1 MAGDGDGGV
10 RTQAWKTTRWP
21 SQLTY
26 FFPGGLA
33 DCSRHTIDSHWFRFS
48 ESPTNIRRLLRS
60 RSSSSRAS
68 NLPLPRHPLCFSED
82 RIGTREEVSES

>member
-48 ESPTNIRRLLRS
+48 ESPTNMNRFPRS
-60 RSSSSRAS
+60 LSMNSFAS
-68 NLPLPRHPLCFSED
+68 NLRWGGIHG
-82 RIGTREEVSES
+82 IN